1 MVRTRFAPSPTGDL
15 HLGNLRVA
23 IFNYLFARGRG
34 GVFLLRV
41 EDTDAERNVPGALEG
56 ILRDL
61 AWAGLE
67 WDEGPDVG
75 GPHGPYR
82 QSERGERHRA
92 LAQALLEAG
101 RVYRCFCSDEA
112 LALLREEGEG
122 GAPGLGCPGGC
133 RALDPERARE
143 RAAGGEPHTLR
154 FPVPDA
160 RIDFDDAVRGP
171 VSFHGRDVGD
181 FVILRADGR
190 ATYNFA
196 VVADDVDMEITHVIR
211 GAGHLS
217 NTPKH
222 VLLFQALGAT
232 PPVFA
237 HLPMVLG
244 ADRRKLSKREGA
256 AGVEGLRAA
265 GIPPE
270 ALLNYLSL
278 LGWSPGDDRE
288 VLDREALI
296 REMSLDRVGAADT
309 VFDEEKLRWI
319 SQQHLARMSLP
330 ALAALVAPHVDGE
343 RFPHPSDPDPGP
355 FLRALAAIRTRLH
368 QAGEINEALAFLFP
382 DDAALLEGVEEARA
396 EPRGVEVVEAVRN
409 ALMGLEEWEGGA
421 LSGTVREVGARL
433 GARGPALFHPVR
445 LALGGGRSGPDLGL
459 VMEGIGR
466 EATLG
471 RLGRVVGPASGEG
484 HASGSADRSSRPPDG
499 ATPGKSEGDV

>member
-23 IFNYLFARGRG
+23 VFNYLFARGQG
-34 GVFLLRV
+34 GAFIVRV

-56 ILRDL
+56 IFRDL

-75 GPHGPYR
+75 GPHAPYR

-92 LAQALLEAG
+92 LAHALLEAG
-101 RVYRCFCSDEA
+101 QVYRCFCSDEA
-112 LALLREEGEG
+112 LARLREEGEG

-133 RALDPERARE
+133 RGLDHEEAQDRAG
-143 RAAGGEPHTLR
+143 GGEPHTLR

-171 VSFHGRDVGD
+171 LSFHGRDVGD

-222 VLLFQALGAT
+222 VLLFRALGVE

-244 ADRRKLSKREGA
+244 ADRKKLSKREGA
-256 AGVEGLRAA
+256 AGVQGLREA

-278 LGWSPGDDRE
+278 LGWSPGEDRE
-288 VLDREALI
+288 VLDREALV
-296 REMSLDRVGAADT
+296 REMSLERVGAADAI
-309 VFDEEKLRWI
+309 FDEEKLRWI
-319 SQQHLARMSLP
+319 SQQHLARMPLER
-330 ALAALVAPHVDGE
+330 LAALVAPHVDRD
-343 RFPHPSDPDPGP
+343 RFPHPSDPDPEP
-355 FLRALAAIRTRLH
+355 FLRALAALRTRLH
-368 QAGEINEALAFLFP
+368 RGGEINEAMAFLFP
-382 DDAALLEGVEEARA
+382 GEEALRAGGAEARA
-396 EPRGVEVVEAVRN
+396 EPRGVEVVEAVR
-409 ALMGLEEWEGGA
+409 GA
-421 LSGTVREVGARL
+421 LSALEGWEAEGLSQTVREVGSRL

-459 VMEGIGR
+459 VMAGIGR
-466 EATLG
+466 EETLR
-471 RLGRVVGPASGEG
+471 RLGGLSGGAASGG
-484 HASGSADRSSRPPDG
+484 DSPGFPGRRPGPSKG
-499 ATPGKSEGDV
+499 AGGGERGVPV